1 MTQGQEWDR
10 SGVTLGWHQDRPGLA
25 ATVTGVAL
33 GQQWAG
39 TGMSPLDTPCS
50 LSPFPS
56 RVAPMSLCVP
66 PSPMSPVPPRA
77 PRCPVR
83 LSPLSR
89 PRPPLCPPGS
99 QLLWLSARIGPTP
112 GPAHGTRG
120 RGHQQGH
127 SAGPDTGGTPGGTL
141 WGGHRV
147 PQQDTV
153 GHTVP
158 ASGGD
163 KGTGCGDTGAHG
175 DTVPAPGRILWGD
188 TESHSRGH
196 GASLSRD
203 TLPAPGRDSVGT
215 LSPTTGQCGARRASP
230 RRRQCVG
237 MWGRSASPSRDSVGH
252 TVPA

>member
-1 MTQGQEWDR
+1 M
-10 SGVTLGWHQDRPGLA
+10 TLGWHQDRPGLA
-25 ATVTGVAL
+25 AAVTGVAL

-39 TGMSPLDTPCS
+39 TGMSPLDMPCS

-66 PSPMSPVPPRA
+66 PSPMSPVPPCV

-127 SAGPDTGGTPGGTL
+127 PAGLTR
-141 WGGHRV
+141 GGH
-147 PQQDTV
+147 QG
-153 GHTVP
+153 GH
-158 ASGGD
+158 
-163 KGTGCGDTGAHG
+163 CG
-175 DTVPAPGRILWGD
+175 GD
-188 TESHSRGH
+188 TESHSR
-196 GASLSRD
+196 
-203 TLPAPGRDSVGT
+203 TLWGTRCQPQEGTKGQGVGT
-215 LSPTTGQCGARRASP
+215 L
-230 RRRQCVG
+230 
-237 MWGRSASPSRDSVGH
+237 GH
-252 TVPA
+252 TGTRCQPQGEYCGETLSPIAEDMVPA

>member
-99 QLLWLSARIGPTP
+99 QLLRLSARIGPTP

-127 SAGPDTGGTPGGTL
+127 PAGPDTGGTPG
-141 WGGHRV
+141 
-147 PQQDTV
+147 DTV
-153 GHTVP
+153 G
-158 ASGGD
+158 
-163 KGTGCGDTGAHG
+163 GTQSPTAGHCGAHG
-175 DTVPAPGRILWGD
+175 ASLRRGQRDRVWGHWG
-188 TESHSRGH
+188 TRGH
-196 GASLSRD
+196 GASPRGN
-203 TLPAPGRDSVGT
+203 TVGR
-215 LSPTTGQCGARRASP
+215 
-230 RRRQCVG
+230 
-237 MWGRSASPSRDSVGH
+237 H
-252 TVPA
+252 